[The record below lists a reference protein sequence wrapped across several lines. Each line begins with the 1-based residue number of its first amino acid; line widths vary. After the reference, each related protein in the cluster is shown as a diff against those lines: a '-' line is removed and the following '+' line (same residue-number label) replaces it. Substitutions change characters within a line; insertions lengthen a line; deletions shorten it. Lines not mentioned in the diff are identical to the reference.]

1 MATVLEAWVLKSLE
15 EINARIRDGSVHV
28 ITADE
33 MTHLVGEL
41 GLENAASEV
50 DVVTTGTF
58 GAMCSSGVWMNFG
71 HADPPI
77 KMSKV
82 WLNDVEAYAGVA
94 AVDAFIGATQLS
106 ETRGLE
112 YGGAHVIEDLV
123 ARKEVYLKAVGY
135 ATDCYPRR
143 SVETRITIE
152 DLNEATMLNPRNA
165 YQRYNVAT
173 NSSDRVLYT
182 YMGTLLPRY
191 GNATYSGSGTLS
203 PIYNDPDYET
213 IGVGTKIFLC
223 GAQGYI
229 IGSGTQHD
237 PANNFGTLMVCG
249 DLKAMSTDYLRAA
262 IFHRYG
268 TSLYVGIGVPIPILN
283 EGIARK
289 TAISDAEIH
298 TTVLDYGVGRLSRP
312 QLKTVSYE
320 ELKSGTIDLNG
331 KEVRTSSMS
340 SYFKAKEI
348 ATELAEMIRRGKFE
362 LARPSVRLSVS
373 AAPKPMR
380 LLSEAPFVRELMAP
394 TITVRETISV
404 HEAAQILIGK
414 QVNHLPVV
422 AADNKLIGIVTAWD
436 ISKAVALNKGD
447 SLKGIMTRRVIT
459 AMPDEPIDL
468 AARRLER
475 HNISALPVVDHTNT
489 VVGIITSEDLSK
501 LLACR

>member
-1 MATVLEAWVLKSLE
+1 MPKSLE
-15 EINARIRDGSVHV
+15 EINERIRDGSVYV
-28 ITADE
+28 VTADE
-33 MTHLVGEL
+33 MPAIVGEL
-41 GLENAASEV
+41 GSEDAAREV

-71 HADPPI
+71 HSDPPI
-77 KMSKV
+77 KMSQV

-123 ARKEVYLKAVGY
+123 ARKEVHMRAVGY

-143 SVETRITIE
+143 SVEAPISIV

-173 NSSDRVLYT
+173 NSTDRVLYT
-182 YMGTLLPRY
+182 YMGTLLPRF
-191 GNATYSGSGTLS
+191 GNATFSGSGTLS

-213 IGVGTKIFLC
+213 IGVGTRIFLC
-223 GAQGYI
+223 GAQGYVV
-229 IGSGTQHD
+229 GNGTQHD
-237 PANNFGTLMVCG
+237 PANSFGTLMVCG

-262 IFHRYG
+262 ILHKYG
-268 TSLYVGIGVPIPILN
+268 TSLYVGIGIPIPVLN

-289 TAISDAEIH
+289 TAISDADIK
-298 TTVLDYGVGRLSRP
+298 TTILDYGVGRRSRP
-312 QLKTVSYE
+312 ELKTVSYE
-320 ELKSGTIDLNG
+320 ELKSGMIDLNG

-340 SYFKAKEI
+340 SFFKAKEI
-348 ATELAEMIRRGKFE
+348 ATELAARIQKGAFE
-362 LARPSVRLSVS
+362 LALPTARLPRQ
-373 AAPKPMR
+373 ATQKPMKQ
-380 LLSEAPFVRELMAP
+380 LSAVPLVREVMLP
-394 TITVRETISV
+394 SITVREAISV
-404 HEAAQILIGK
+404 QEAAKIIVGR
-414 QVNHLPVV
+414 QVNHLPVIS
-422 AADNKLIGIVTAWD
+422 ASNKLIGIVTAYD

-447 SLKGIMTRRVIT
+447 SLKGIMTRRVVT
-459 AMPDEPIDL
+459 ATPDEPIDL

-475 HNISALPVVDHTNT
+475 HNISALPVIDQANT
-489 VVGIITSEDLSK
+489 VIGIITSEDLSK

>member
-1 MATVLEAWVLKSLE
+1 VPKSLE
-15 EINARIRDGSVHV
+15 EINERIRDGSVHV
-28 ITADE
+28 VTADE
-33 MTHLVGEL
+33 MTALVDEL
-41 GLENAASEV
+41 GSENAAREV

-71 HADPPI
+71 HSDPPI
-77 KMSKV
+77 KMSQV

-123 ARKEVYLKAVGY
+123 AHKEVYLKAVGY

-143 SVETRITIE
+143 SVEASISIG

-173 NSSDRVLYT
+173 NSTDRVLYT
-182 YMGTLLPRY
+182 YMGTLLPRF

-213 IGVGTKIFLC
+213 IGVGTRIFLC
-223 GAQGYI
+223 GAQGYVV
-229 IGSGTQHD
+229 GNGTQHD
-237 PANNFGTLMVCG
+237 PANSFGTLMVCG

-262 IFHRYG
+262 ILHKYG
-268 TSLYVGIGVPIPILN
+268 TSLYVGIGVPIPVLN

-289 TAISDAEIH
+289 TAISDADIK
-298 TTVLDYGVGRLSRP
+298 TTVLDYGVGRRSRP
-312 QLKTVSYE
+312 QLKTINYE
-320 ELKSGTIDLNG
+320 ELKSGMIDLNG

-340 SYFKAKEI
+340 SFFKAKEI
-348 ATELAEMIRRGKFE
+348 ATELAARIQRGAFE
-362 LARPSVRLSVS
+362 LALPTARLPQQ
-373 AAPKPMR
+373 ATLKPMKQ
-380 LLSEAPFVRELMAP
+380 LSAVPLVREVMLP
-394 TITVRETISV
+394 SITVREAISV
-404 HEAAQILIGK
+404 QEAAKIIIGK
-414 QVNHLPVV
+414 QINHLPVIS
-422 AADNKLIGIVTAWD
+422 ASNKLIGIVTAYD

-447 SLKGIMTRRVIT
+447 SLKGIMTRRVVT
-459 AMPDEPIDL
+459 ATPDEPIDL

-475 HNISALPVVDHTNT
+475 HNISALPVIDQANT
-489 VVGIITSEDLSK
+489 VIGIITSEDLSK

>member
-1 MATVLEAWVLKSLE
+1 VPKSLE
-15 EINARIRDGSVHV
+15 EINERIRDGSVHV
-28 ITADE
+28 VTADE
-33 MTHLVGEL
+33 MTSLVGEL
-41 GLENAASEV
+41 GAEKAAREV

-71 HADPPI
+71 HSDPPI
-77 KMSKV
+77 KMSRV

-123 ARKEVYLKAVGY
+123 ANKEVHLRAVGY

-143 SVETRITIE
+143 SVEASISIA

-165 YQRYNVAT
+165 YQRYNAAT
-173 NSSDRVLYT
+173 NSTDRVLYT
-182 YMGTLLPRY
+182 YMGTLLPRF
-191 GNATYSGSGTLS
+191 GNATFSGSGTLS

-213 IGVGTKIFLC
+213 IGVGTRIFLC

-229 IGSGTQHD
+229 VGNGTQHD
-237 PANNFGTLMVCG
+237 PPNSLGTLMVCG
-249 DLKAMSTDYLRAA
+249 DLKAMSTDFLRAA
-262 IFHRYG
+262 TLHRYG
-268 TSLYVGIGVPIPILN
+268 TSLYVGIGVPIPVLN

-289 TAISDAEIH
+289 TAISDADIT
-298 TTVLDYGVGRLSRP
+298 TTVLDYGIGRRSRP
-312 QLKTVSYE
+312 ELKTVSYA
-320 ELKSGTIDLNG
+320 ELKSGMIDLDG

-340 SYFKAKEI
+340 SFFKAKEI
-348 ATELAEMIRRGKFE
+348 ATELAARIQKGEFE
-362 LARPSVRLSVS
+362 LTLPTARLPRQATQKPLKQLSAVPLVREVMLPSITVGEAISVR
-373 AAPKPMR
+373 
-380 LLSEAPFVRELMAP
+380 
-394 TITVRETISV
+394 
-404 HEAAQILIGK
+404 EAARIIIGK

-422 AADNKLIGIVTAWD
+422 SADNKLIGIVTAYD

-447 SLKGIMTRRVIT
+447 SLKGIMTRRVVT
-459 AMPDEPIDL
+459 ATPDEPIDL

-475 HNISALPVVDHTNT
+475 HNISALPVVDYTNT
-489 VVGIITSEDLSK
+489 VIGIITSEDLSK